1 MWCWIINHMASN
13 QKHPLVWSHGLQWS
27 LREVRGTPDVECVSL
42 MPSLMLLN
50 CDVHFRLWFL
60 IDFDFLLKTFRVIKS
75 RCIGQFVRMD
85 SVPSDLSPPQ
95 LFYLMVVVLR
105 AIAQQAGVFLSPVDA
120 AWEQSVP
127 DGTRSAP
134 AGCTIG
140 DNSTLR
146 TALQCVEIS
155 DSDEE
160 PDQNVKSTGSTPSG
174 ENASPNV
181 VGPREPPYPP
191 PIRSRRQRSTSS
203 GRENPRTKRGRKWDL
218 ACDLLLAESMEKI
231 FKKKE

>member
-1 MWCWIINHMASN
+1 M
-13 QKHPLVWSHGLQWS
+13 
-27 LREVRGTPDVECVSL
+27 RGTPDVECVSL
-42 MPSLMLLN
+42 VYAQSDAILS
-50 CDVHFRLWFL
+50 CDVQFQLCL
-60 IDFDFLLKTFRVIKS
+60 LSDFDFHLKTFQVIKS
-75 RCIGQFVRMD
+75 RCIGQFERMD

-95 LFYLMVVVLR
+95 LFYLMVLLLR

-160 PDQNVKSTGSTPSG
+160 PDQNVKPTGSTPSG
-174 ENASPNV
+174 ENASSNV

-191 PIRSRRQRSTSS
+191 PIRSRRQRSSS
-203 GRENPRTKRGRKWDL
+203 SSRENPRTKRGRK
-218 ACDLLLAESMEKI
+218 
-231 FKKKE
+231 